1 MRGIMKI
8 YSADECDARQCLDL
22 GMAIGAWLGH
32 NGMIMTGTDGKP
44 VSRLVRR
51 ALTVG
56 LAGMGVTV
64 LDMRMVPEVVVG
76 YEVKKQ
82 GMGAGLYVAFDG
94 ARFHVSIYKSDGEP
108 LDQATVQKILALRGQ
123 PPAQKLGIM
132 DLGTILYY
140 PNGIEDYIDS
150 IYSEISFRKPVSVLV
165 DCQTTPIAAL
175 IPGLF
180 ERYGIKAT
188 LFNGLVSGYG
198 TPKPKEEFLATLK
211 RERFHLGLR
220 FLDAVEIYD
229 GHGNKVDE
237 RHGIKEVL
245 LYLRDL
251 PAPGNSHLGGR
262 A

>member
-1 MRGIMKI
+1 MRI
-8 YSADECDARQCLDL
+8 YSSDECDARQCLDL
-22 GMAIGAWLGH
+22 GMAIGAWMGQ

-44 VSRLVRR
+44 ISRLVRR

-56 LAGMGVTV
+56 LASTGVTV

-76 YEVKKQ
+76 YEVKRQ

-94 ARFHVSIYKSDGEP
+94 QNYNITIFKSDGEP
-108 LDQATVQKILALRGQ
+108 LDQENVNRILALRGKGS
-123 PPAQKLGIM
+123 AHKLGIM

-150 IYSEISFRKPVSVLV
+150 LYAEMSFRKPITVLA
-165 DCQTTPIAAL
+165 DCQTTPIAAV

-180 ERYGIKAT
+180 ERYGMKTT

-198 TPKPKEEFLATLK
+198 TPKPKEEFLTALRRDK
-211 RERFHLGLR
+211 YNLGLR
-220 FLDAVEIYD
+220 FLDVVEIYD
-229 GHGNKVDE
+229 GSGNKVDE

-245 LYLRDL
+245 LYLREFQL
-251 PAPGNSHLGGR
+251 PGTHHIGGKT
-262 A
+262 

>member
-1 MRGIMKI
+1 MRI
-8 YSADECDARQCLDL
+8 YSSDDCDARQCLDL
-22 GMAIGAWLGH
+22 GMAIGAWMGQ

-44 VSRLVRR
+44 ISRLVRR

-56 LAGMGVTV
+56 LASTGVTV

-94 ARFHVSIYKSDGEP
+94 TRYNITIFKSDGEP
-108 LDQATVQKILALRGQ
+108 LDQETANRILALRGQ
-123 PPAQKLGIM
+123 QARHKLGIM

-150 IYSEISFRKPVSVLV
+150 LYSEISFRKPMTVLA
-165 DCQTTPIAAL
+165 DCQTTPIAAV

-180 ERYGIKAT
+180 ERYGIKTT

-198 TPKPKEEFLATLK
+198 TPKPKDEFLSALK
-211 RERFHLGLR
+211 RDKHQLGLR
-220 FLDAVEIYD
+220 FMDVVEIYD
-229 GHGNKVDE
+229 GSGNKVDE

-245 LYLRDL
+245 LYLKEIHI
-251 PAPGNSHLGGR
+251 PGNHPMGGK